1 MIFLKSALAGV
12 VTVASLR
19 RFSLFGYVRWISRGH
34 SRGLLAV
41 ADGRNEFL
49 AVLLVSF
56 IIGAVLTYFRLR

>member
-12 VTVASLR
+12 VTAAIVAPL
-19 RFSLFGYVRWISRGH
+19 FAFGYVRWINRGH
-34 SRGLLAV
+34 SGGLLAV
-41 ADGRNEFL
+41 ADGRNELL

>member
-12 VTVASLR
+12 VTAGMVAPL
-19 RFSLFGYVRWISRGH
+19 FAFGYVRWINRGH
-34 SRGLLAV
+34 SGGLLTV
-41 ADGRNEFL
+41 ADGRNELL